1 MYRYTTG
8 FWAKKGDFAAYFATP
23 ERADDSVFKTTL
35 MGLLS
40 GPPQIMCTATVG
52 HFSSGEYAAGAP
64 YAQRSQL
71 LIKAKPGKFDELI
84 TNFDDE
90 ALGLPFTAR
99 QKGFMEM
106 SHSKVVVDSVECLA
120 ITGFWKEVGDYA
132 AYLATPDRAPD
143 SEWFTKMT
151 ALMVGLCNL
160 THISLTTAPP
170 RLQPSNLL

>member
-1 MYRYTTG
+1 MNNSSQNSLPPSLPPLAKNEQIHVSKGTQTDEESGETSEYVAASG
-8 FWAKKGDFAAYFATP
+8 FWGKKGDFAAYFATP

-106 SHSKVVVDSVECLA
+106 SHSKVVVDGVECLA
-120 ITGFWKEVGDYA
+120 ITGFWKEVGD
-132 AYLATPDRAPD
+132 
-143 SEWFTKMT
+143 
-151 ALMVGLCNL
+151 
-160 THISLTTAPP
+160 
-170 RLQPSNLL
+170 